1 MAEREKGQQRSEDP
15 LSRLCKPLLTDGAA
29 KTNLWLDGMPMNSC
43 PAQWMLEN
51 PDRVQKL
58 QRRFLQAGSQLLC
71 TPTAQADA
79 DSLKQWDQQQN
90 SDDYNERLAC
100 LTVESCREANPHAL
114 AAGVI
119 APLQLQAEPFG
130 ETPFFDLINLYAR
143 QAFALKRGG
152 VDLLLADTMT
162 TLSQSRAAILGCRQT
177 GLPVMVTMNVEEDGE
192 TCMGSD
198 LVSALITCQ
207 KLGAVA
213 FGLSCCDRPE
223 KLYGHIE
230 EIAPYAKVPII
241 VRPRAGEDFDKLLS
255 PQEMAEQMKGLLQ
268 RGATILGGCCYT
280 TPEHIEAIGRMM
292 QTFDFS
298 AVRRQ
303 REDEDT
309 ILMAGATEPYF
320 LDEYFEQTEPVY
332 CRRDMSDEL
341 LELEESGADV
351 ATIRI
356 ETVDDAYNFALNAHM
371 LHMPVSFY
379 SDSEEALEMALLMY
393 NGCAF
398 VDSRS
403 ELDEQVLDALAKGYG
418 ATVR

>member
-1 MAEREKGQQRSEDP
+1 MEDP

-29 KTNLWLDGMPMNSC
+29 KTNLWLDGMPMYSC

-90 SDDYNERLAC
+90 SDDYNERLAR

-255 PQEMAEQMKGLLQ
+255 PREMAEQMKGLLQ

-309 ILMAGATEPYF
+309 IGGDRAVLFGRVLRADRAGLLPAGYVRRAAGAGGERRGRGDHPYR
-320 LDEYFEQTEPVY
+320 DGG
-332 CRRDMSDEL
+332 RRLQLRAQRPHAAHAGVL
-341 LELEESGADV
+341 LFGQRGGAGDGAADV
-351 ATIRI
+351 QRLRLRRLPQRARR
-356 ETVDDAYNFALNAHM
+356 AN
-371 LHMPVSFY
+371 P
-379 SDSEEALEMALLMY
+379 
-393 NGCAF
+393 
-398 VDSRS
+398 
-403 ELDEQVLDALAKGYG
+403 
-418 ATVR
+418 

>member
-1 MAEREKGQQRSEDP
+1 MY
-15 LSRLCKPLLTDGAA
+15 
-29 KTNLWLDGMPMNSC
+29 SC

-90 SDDYNERLAC
+90 SDDYNERLAR

-255 PQEMAEQMKGLLQ
+255 PQEMAEQMKGLLK

-292 QTFDFS
+292 RTFDFS

>member
-1 MAEREKGQQRSEDP
+1 
-15 LSRLCKPLLTDGAA
+15 
-29 KTNLWLDGMPMNSC
+29 MPMYSC

-90 SDDYNERLAC
+90 SDDYNERLAR
-100 LTVESCREANPHAL
+100 LTVESCRETNPHAL

>member
-1 MAEREKGQQRSEDP
+1 MAES
-15 LSRLCKPLLTDGAA
+15 GAA
-29 KTNLWLDGMPMNSC
+29 KTNLWLDGMPMYSC

-90 SDDYNERLAC
+90 SDDYNERLAR

-403 ELDEQVLDALAKGYG
+403 ELDEPILDALAKGYG

>member
-1 MAEREKGQQRSEDP
+1 MEDP

-29 KTNLWLDGMPMNSC
+29 KTNLWLDGMPMYSC

-90 SDDYNERLAC
+90 SDDYNERLAR

-119 APLQLQAEPFG
+119 APLQLQA
-130 ETPFFDLINLYAR
+130 
-143 QAFALKRGG
+143 
-152 VDLLLADTMT
+152 TMT

-230 EIAPYAKVPII
+230 EIASYAKVPII

>member
-1 MAEREKGQQRSEDP
+1 MDA
-15 LSRLCKPLLTDGAA
+15 
-29 KTNLWLDGMPMNSC
+29 
-43 PAQWMLEN
+43 EN

-90 SDDYNERLAC
+90 SDDYNERLAR

>member
-1 MAEREKGQQRSEDP
+1 MEDP

-29 KTNLWLDGMPMNSC
+29 KTNLWLDGMPMYSC

-51 PDRVQKL
+51 LDRVQKL
-58 QRRFLQAGSQLLC
+58 QRRFLQAGSALLC

-403 ELDEQVLDALAKGYG
+403 ELDEPILDALAKGYG

>member
-1 MAEREKGQQRSEDP
+1 MNTDIVIVGAGPAGIFTAIEMIRRGSKKHITIVEKGQPIEKRRCPKTVTKQCVNCRPYCHITTGFSGAGAFSDGK
-15 LSRLCKPLLTDGAA
+15 LSLSHEVGGDFPTLIGEQNAQDLIDYTDGIYLEFGADSHVEGIGNTEEVREIRRRA
-29 KTNLWLDGMPMNSC
+29 IQAGLKLVDC
-43 PAQWMLEN
+43 PIRHLGTEKAQTLYLALEN
-51 PDRVQKL
+51 YLRDNDVE
-58 QRRFLQAGSQLLC
+58 LL
-71 TPTAQADA
+71 
-79 DSLKQWDQQQN
+79 
-90 SDDYNERLAC
+90 
-100 LTVESCREANPHAL
+100 
-114 AAGVI
+114 
-119 APLQLQAEPFG
+119 FG
-130 ETPFFDLINLYAR
+130 WECEELI
-143 QAFALKRGG
+143 
-152 VDLLLADTMT
+152 M
-162 TLSQSRAAILGCRQT
+162 
-177 GLPVMVTMNVEEDGE
+177 DGE